1 MYGVGSFES
10 RAGVAR
16 RLRGRRAGQGRRER
30 RLRRLVKGAEGVEI
44 SIIHKC
50 EYLNAEFILPS

>member
-30 RLRRLVKGAEGVEI
+30 RLRRLVKGAESGEI

-50 EYLNAEFILPS
+50 EY